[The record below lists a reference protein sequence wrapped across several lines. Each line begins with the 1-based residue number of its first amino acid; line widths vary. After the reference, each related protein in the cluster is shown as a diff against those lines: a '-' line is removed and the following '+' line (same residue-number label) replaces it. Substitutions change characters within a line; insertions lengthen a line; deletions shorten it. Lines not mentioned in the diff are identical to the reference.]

1 MWDTKNS
8 EEYYIDEEVSIKD
21 RLKNPN
27 MKRASDVMAE
37 MSIALGLIMD
47 QLEEMS
53 KENQMGTIF
62 LVKYYLSRYLMMA
75 SLYIMPECKYKR
87 DLIALIYELKAQVI
101 KSCNQKENK

>member
-1 MWDTKNS
+1 MKKEFAWNKKQVIRKSMWDTKNS

-53 KENQMGTIF
+53 KEN
-62 LVKYYLSRYLMMA
+62 
-75 SLYIMPECKYKR
+75 
-87 DLIALIYELKAQVI
+87 
-101 KSCNQKENK
+101 